1 MTVLADFELPP
12 ALEAS
17 EPPEARGVPRDA
29 VRMMVSRR
37 RTGEITH
44 HPFTDLPGLLLPG
57 DLLVVNTSATLP
69 AAVPCGPGLVMHF
82 STSLPD
88 GSWLAELRS
97 VRGHATQ
104 PYPGGSPGQA
114 LPLPGG
120 AVATLAK
127 RVTGR
132 LWRVRLSTAVVPYL
146 LRHGSF
152 IHYSYVASDWPAEAY
167 QTVFAATPGSA
178 EMPSA
183 SRPFTAEMLARLVV
197 RGVAIAPLTLHT
209 GVSSLEGDEEPYP
222 EPYDIPP
229 ATARL
234 VDATRRAG
242 GRVVA
247 VGTTVVRALETAA
260 AAREQGTADRRPAG
274 VPGVAPRASTAGP
287 VTKEPGRR
295 PAGDP
300 GVVPRASTA
309 GSLPASAGWT
319 HHLVT
324 PQTPPRVVDA
334 LFTGLHEPRSTH
346 LLMLHA
352 FAGADLLRR
361 CYAAAVEHSYLW
373 HEFGDVHLLLP

>member
-1 MTVLADFELPP
+1 MTALADFELPR

-17 EPPEARGVPRDA
+17 EPPEARGIPRDA
-29 VRMMVSRR
+29 VRMLVSRR
-37 RTGEITH
+37 ATGEITH
-44 HPFTDLPGLLLPG
+44 HPFTDLPSLLLPG
-57 DLLVVNTSATLP
+57 DLVVVNTSATLP
-69 AAVPCGPGLVMHF
+69 ASVRAGPGLVMHF

-88 GSWLAELRS
+88 GSWLAELRA
-97 VRGHATQ
+97 VRGRATQ
-104 PYPGGSPGQA
+104 PYPGGSPGQE

-120 AVATLAK
+120 AVVTLAE

-152 IHYSYVASDWPAEAY
+152 IHYSYVASDWPAQAY
-167 QTVFAATPGSA
+167 QTVFGARPGSA

-183 SRPFTAEMLARLVV
+183 SRPFTAEMIARLVV
-197 RGVAIAPLTLHT
+197 RGVTIAPITLHT

-234 VDATRRAG
+234 VDVTRQAG

-260 AAREQGTADRRPAG
+260 AARQRGAG
-274 VPGVAPRASTAGP
+274 AP
-287 VTKEPGRR
+287 
-295 PAGDP
+295 
-300 GVVPRASTA
+300 
-309 GSLPASAGWT
+309 LPASAGWT
-319 HHLVT
+319 HHVVT

-346 LLMLHA
+346 LLMLNA

-361 CYAAAVEHSYLW
+361 CYAAAVRRSYLW

>member
-1 MTVLADFELPP
+1 MTALADFELPP

-17 EPPEARGVPRDA
+17 EPPEARGIPRDA
-29 VRMMVSRR
+29 VRMLVSRR

-44 HPFTDLPGLLLPG
+44 HKFTDLPNLLLPG
-57 DLLVVNTSATLP
+57 DLVVVNISATLP
-69 AAVPCGPGLVMHF
+69 AAVRAGPGLVMHF

-88 GSWLAELRS
+88 GSWLAELRA
-97 VRGHATQ
+97 VRDHATQ
-104 PYPGGSPGQA
+104 PHPGGSPGQA

-120 AVATLAK
+120 AVVTLTE

-152 IHYSYVASDWPAEAY
+152 IHYSYVASDWPARAY
-167 QTVFAATPGSA
+167 QTVFGTTPGSA

-183 SRPFTAEMLARLVV
+183 SRPFTAEMIARLVV
-197 RGVAIAPLTLHT
+197 RGVTIAPITLHT

-234 VDATRRAG
+234 VDATRQAG

-260 AAREQGTADRRPAG
+260 AAREH
-274 VPGVAPRASTAGP
+274 
-287 VTKEPGRR
+287 K
-295 PAGDP
+295 
-300 GVVPRASTA
+300 A
-309 GSLPASAGWT
+309 GSPLPASSGWT

-324 PQTPPRVVDA
+324 PQTPPKVVDA

-346 LLMLHA
+346 LLMLNA
-352 FAGADLLRR
+352 FAGAGLLRR
-361 CYAAAVEHSYLW
+361 CYAAAARHSYLW

>member
-1 MTVLADFELPP
+1 MTILADFTLPA

-17 EPPEARGVPRDA
+17 EPPEARGIARDA

-37 RTGEITH
+37 RTGEVTH
-44 HPFTDLPGLLLPG
+44 HPFTDLPSLLLPG

-69 AAVPCGPGLVMHF
+69 AAVRCGPGLAMHF

-88 GSWLAELRS
+88 GSWLAELRA

-120 AVATLAK
+120 AVATLAE

-132 LWRVRLSTAVVPYL
+132 LWRVRVSTAVVPYL
-146 LRHGSF
+146 LRHGSY

-167 QTVFAATPGSA
+167 QTVFATTPGSA

-183 SRPFTAEMLARLVV
+183 SRPFTAEMIARLVV

-222 EPYDIPP
+222 EPYDVPP

-234 VDATRRAG
+234 VDATRPAG

-260 AAREQGTADRRPAG
+260 AARGGA
-274 VPGVAPRASTAGP
+274 PGP
-287 VTKEPGRR
+287 
-295 PAGDP
+295 
-300 GVVPRASTA
+300 
-309 GSLPASAGWT
+309 LPASSGWT

-324 PQTPPRVVDA
+324 PERPPRVVDA

-346 LLMLHA
+346 LLMLNA
-352 FAGADLLRR
+352 FAGAGLLRR
-361 CYAAAVEHSYLW
+361 CYAAAVERSYLW

>member
-1 MTVLADFELPP
+1 MTVLAGFELPP

-17 EPPEARGVPRDA
+17 EPPEARGIPRDA

-69 AAVPCGPGLVMHF
+69 AAVRCGLGLVMHF

-88 GSWLAELRS
+88 GSWLAELRA

-104 PYPGGSPGQA
+104 PFPGGSPGQA

-120 AVATLAK
+120 AVATLAE

-146 LRHGSF
+146 LRHGSY
-152 IHYSYVASDWPAEAY
+152 IHYSYVASDWPAQAY
-167 QTVFAATPGSA
+167 QTVFATTPGSA

-183 SRPFTAEMLARLVV
+183 SRPFTAETIARLVV
-197 RGVAIAPLTLHT
+197 RGVTIAPLTLHT

-234 VDATRRAG
+234 VDATRQAG

-260 AAREQGTADRRPAG
+260 AAREQGTANGPVTKEPGRRPAG
-274 VPGVAPRASTAGP
+274 VPGVAPRASTGGP
-287 VTKEPGRR
+287 
-295 PAGDP
+295 
-300 GVVPRASTA
+300 
-309 GSLPASAGWT
+309 LPASAGWT
-319 HHLVT
+319 RHLVT

-346 LLMLHA
+346 LLMLNA
-352 FAGADLLRR
+352 FAGASLLRR

>member
-1 MTVLADFELPP
+1 MTVLPDFELPP

-17 EPPEARGVPRDA
+17 EPPEARGIPRDA
-29 VRMMVSRR
+29 VRMLVSRR
-37 RTGEITH
+37 ATGEITH
-44 HPFTDLPGLLLPG
+44 HPFTDLPSLLLPG
-57 DLLVVNTSATLP
+57 DLVVVNTSATLP
-69 AAVPCGPGLVMHF
+69 ASVRAGPGLVMHF

-88 GSWLAELRS
+88 GSWLAELRA

-104 PYPGGSPGQA
+104 PYPGGSPGQE

-120 AVATLAK
+120 AVVTLAE

-152 IHYSYVASDWPAEAY
+152 IHYSYVASDWPAQAY
-167 QTVFAATPGSA
+167 QTVFGARPGSA

-183 SRPFTAEMLARLVV
+183 SRPFTAEMIARLVV
-197 RGVAIAPLTLHT
+197 RGVTIAPITLHT

-234 VDATRRAG
+234 ADVTRQAG

-260 AAREQGTADRRPAG
+260 AARERGAG
-274 VPGVAPRASTAGP
+274 AP
-287 VTKEPGRR
+287 
-295 PAGDP
+295 
-300 GVVPRASTA
+300 
-309 GSLPASAGWT
+309 LPASAGWT
-319 HHLVT
+319 HHVVT

-346 LLMLHA
+346 LLMLNA

-361 CYAAAVEHSYLW
+361 CYAAAVRRSYLW

>member
-1 MTVLADFELPP
+1 MTALADFELPR

-17 EPPEARGVPRDA
+17 EPPEARDIPRDA
-29 VRMMVSRR
+29 VRMLVSRR
-37 RTGEITH
+37 ATGEITH
-44 HPFTDLPGLLLPG
+44 HPFTDLPSLLLPG
-57 DLLVVNTSATLP
+57 DLVVVNTSATLP
-69 AAVPCGPGLVMHF
+69 AAVRAGPGLVMHF

-88 GSWLAELRS
+88 GSWLAELRA

-104 PYPGGSPGQA
+104 PYPGGSPGQE

-120 AVATLAK
+120 AVVTLAE

-152 IHYSYVASDWPAEAY
+152 IHYSYVASDWPAQAY
-167 QTVFAATPGSA
+167 QTVFGARPGSA

-183 SRPFTAEMLARLVV
+183 SRPFTAEMIARLVV
-197 RGVAIAPLTLHT
+197 RGVTIAPVTLHT

-234 VDATRRAG
+234 VDVTRQAG

-260 AAREQGTADRRPAG
+260 AARERGAG
-274 VPGVAPRASTAGP
+274 AP
-287 VTKEPGRR
+287 
-295 PAGDP
+295 
-300 GVVPRASTA
+300 
-309 GSLPASAGWT
+309 LPASAGWT
-319 HHLVT
+319 HHVVT

-346 LLMLHA
+346 LLMLNA

-361 CYAAAVEHSYLW
+361 CYAAAVRRSYLW

>member
-1 MTVLADFELPP
+1 MTALADFELPR

-17 EPPEARGVPRDA
+17 EPPEARGIPRDA
-29 VRMMVSRR
+29 VQMLVSRR
-37 RTGEITH
+37 ATGEITH
-44 HPFTDLPGLLLPG
+44 HPFTDLPSLLLPG
-57 DLLVVNTSATLP
+57 DLVVVNTSATLP
-69 AAVPCGPGLVMHF
+69 AAVRAGPGLVMHF

-88 GSWLAELRS
+88 GSWLAELRA

-104 PYPGGSPGQA
+104 PYPGGSPGQE

-120 AVATLAK
+120 AVVTLAE

-152 IHYSYVASDWPAEAY
+152 IHYSYVASDWPAQAY
-167 QTVFAATPGSA
+167 QTVFGARPGSA

-183 SRPFTAEMLARLVV
+183 SRPFTAEMIARLVV
-197 RGVAIAPLTLHT
+197 RGVTIAPITLHT

-234 VDATRRAG
+234 VDVTRQAG

-260 AAREQGTADRRPAG
+260 AARERGAG
-274 VPGVAPRASTAGP
+274 AP
-287 VTKEPGRR
+287 
-295 PAGDP
+295 
-300 GVVPRASTA
+300 
-309 GSLPASAGWT
+309 LPASAGWT
-319 HHLVT
+319 HHVVT

-346 LLMLHA
+346 LLMLNA

-361 CYAAAVEHSYLW
+361 CYAAAVRRSYLW

>member
-1 MTVLADFELPP
+1 MTALADFELPP

-17 EPPEARGVPRDA
+17 EPPEARGIPRDA
-29 VRMMVSRR
+29 VQMLVSRR

-44 HPFTDLPGLLLPG
+44 HPFTDLPDLLLPG
-57 DLLVVNTSATLP
+57 DLVVVNTSATLP
-69 AAVPCGPGLVMHF
+69 AAVRAGPGLVMHF

-88 GSWLAELRS
+88 GSWLAELRA

-120 AVATLAK
+120 AVVDLK
-127 RVTGR
+127 ERVTAR

-152 IHYSYVASDWPAEAY
+152 IHYSYVASDWPAQAY
-167 QTVFAATPGSA
+167 QTVFGATPGSA

-183 SRPFTAEMLARLVV
+183 SRPFTAEMIARLVV
-197 RGVAIAPLTLHT
+197 RGVTIAPITLHT

-222 EPYDIPP
+222 EPYDTPP
-229 ATARL
+229 VTARL
-234 VDATRRAG
+234 VDATRQAG

-260 AAREQGTADRRPAG
+260 AAREHG
-274 VPGVAPRASTAGP
+274 
-287 VTKEPGRR
+287 
-295 PAGDP
+295 
-300 GVVPRASTA
+300 A
-309 GSLPASAGWT
+309 GSPLPASSGWT

-346 LLMLHA
+346 LLMLNA

-361 CYAAAVEHSYLW
+361 CYTAAVHGSYLW